1 MVGGSS
7 EGDAMNLPGPPVPPR
22 PDLGP
27 GGSEQGPPPATWKAI
42 EALPVGLIALG
53 VTAVVGALL
62 AVVFPAQFSGT
73 ATDLRESPGFFAF
86 ANLAQQAILLAT
98 VLWWVRYVNHGPLT
112 ALGLPPRTPWADLA
126 VGLMAG
132 VAMVFG
138 AGIVLQLTHAI
149 VDAVAGHRVSDPEQV
164 PETVRGAYLVLSG
177 VVVVVLAPLAEETFF
192 RGFLYK
198 GLRLRFS
205 MWPAAFIS
213 ASFFGLVHF
222 AGIKFLLIIPPL
234 IGVGVVLA
242 LVYERRQSLLASMAT
257 HATFNL
263 IGFLFIVFGR

>member
-1 MVGGSS
+1 MS
-7 EGDAMNLPGPPVPPR
+7 LPTPPVPPR
-22 PDLGP
+22 PDLGSGG
-27 GGSEQGPPPATWKAI
+27 GGSGPPPATWKAI

-53 VTAVVGALL
+53 VTAIVGAIL
-62 AVVFPAQFSGT
+62 AAVFPAQFSGS
-73 ATDLRESPGFFAF
+73 ASDLRESPGFFAF
-86 ANLAQQAILLAT
+86 ANMAQEVILLAT
-98 VLWWVRYVNHGPLT
+98 VLWWVRFVNHGPLA
-112 ALGLPPRTPWADLA
+112 ALGLPPRNPWADAA

-138 AGIVLQLTHAI
+138 AGLALELTHVI
-149 VDAVAGHRVSDPEQV
+149 VDAIAGHQVSNPEQV
-164 PETVRGAYLVLSG
+164 PETVKGVYLALSG
-177 VVVVVLAPLAEETFF
+177 LVVVVLAPLAEEAFF

-198 GLRLRFS
+198 GLRRRFS

-222 AGIKFLLIIPPL
+222 AGIKFLLIIPSL

-242 LVYERRQSLLASMAT
+242 VVYERRQSLLASVAT